1 MLARCF
7 EEAGLSTTG
16 VVFVKEHA
24 ERTKPPRMLW
34 VPYAFG
40 NALGRA
46 GDPLIQHQVMK
57 AAFDLLDAEKG
68 PVLEE
73 FEDDTLPT
81 DLLQASGAE
90 RSEAAKG
97 LNPADELTALRP
109 YYERWVERNGGRTAV
124 GISGVPQRRF
134 RGIVRFLEAY
144 AAGEDTD
151 YADRPEVVGLPQ
163 FIRYCV
169 DDLKAFY
176 YEARMEQ
183 RPGAEDSQVH
193 EWYWGETAM
202 SALIVKLADTMN
214 QSEDP
219 AVKAIPYGL
228 AR

>member
-40 NALGRA
+40 NALGRP

-57 AAFDLLDAEKG
+57 AAFDLLDAKQG

-73 FEDDTLPT
+73 FKDESVPEP
-81 DLLQASGAE
+81 LLQASEAK
-90 RSEAAKG
+90 RSDAAKG

-109 YYERWVERNGGRTAV
+109 YYERWVEKNGGRTAV
-124 GISGVPQRRF
+124 GVSGVPQRRF
-134 RGIVRFLEAY
+134 RGIVRFLEGY

-151 YADRPEVVGLPQ
+151 YDGRPEGVGVPQ

-183 RPGAEDSQVH
+183 RPGAEDSQIH

-202 SALIVKLADTMN
+202 SALIVRLADTMN